1 MREGKEMR
9 SSKLKKV
16 SSKPPKGVPD
26 VGTIRAAAGPCFAL
40 EGERF
45 EHVIIK
51 LSLWGY
57 FGSS

>member
-51 LSLWGY
+51 LS
-57 FGSS
+57 